1 MSEFVN
7 RVVVVVVAD
16 AVVIVAV
23 VGVVGAAVVAV
34 IDVSHACR
42 EDNTTRISRVCQS
55 NTPTFGGRK
64 PLRLLSM

>member
-1 MSEFVN
+1 MV
-7 RVVVVVVAD
+7 

-23 VGVVGAAVVAV
+23 VGVAWAAVVAVVVAV

-55 NTPTFGGRK
+55 DTATFGGQK
-64 PLRLLSM
+64 PLSLLSM